1 MEDFSSKR
9 AKHVIVIS
17 YDAFSEDNWDFA
29 SSLPNLSLLIS
40 KGVYSNDLI
49 SIYPSLTY
57 VVHSTLVTGVYPD
70 RHEIVHNNPF
80 QPFISE
86 KNQEWFWYRKDI
98 NATTIYDA
106 AKEAN
111 LTTSAILWPVTGKA
125 KIDYNLPEVVAING
139 ENQAFKILKNGSP
152 FFCAKLSLKYGKVL
166 DGVNQPNLDDFS
178 TLCAVD
184 TIKSKKPNLLLL
196 HLIDL
201 DDTKHN
207 FGTKGTEVNN
217 AMLRMDKRLGSIIK
231 AVDEAGIKKDTA
243 FIVIGD
249 HGHID
254 IQYKVH
260 LNNILKEMGLIY
272 EDRKTMKWRAYFQC
286 NGGSAYLHIKKDDQE
301 AERLTLNKIKEIL
314 SVGKYGIEDLYN
326 RTDLDKLHIHK
337 SIKYMVEAKRGYC
350 FDESISNTTI
360 EDLESQ
366 RKKYS
371 THGYRENKDNYKC
384 NLLISG
390 EMIKNN
396 TSLENLA
403 MVDVAPTIA
412 RLLGISF
419 PNCDGKPIEI

>member
-1 MEDFSSKR
+1 MEDFISKR

-98 NATTIYDA
+98 NAATIYDA
-106 AKEAN
+106 VKEAN

-152 FFCAKLSLKYGKVL
+152 IFCAKLSLKYGKVL

-184 TIKSKKPNLLLL
+184 TIK
-196 HLIDL
+196 
-201 DDTKHN
+201 
-207 FGTKGTEVNN
+207 
-217 AMLRMDKRLGSIIK
+217 
-231 AVDEAGIKKDTA
+231 
-243 FIVIGD
+243 
-249 HGHID
+249 
-254 IQYKVH
+254 
-260 LNNILKEMGLIY
+260 
-272 EDRKTMKWRAYFQC
+272 
-286 NGGSAYLHIKKDDQE
+286 
-301 AERLTLNKIKEIL
+301 
-314 SVGKYGIEDLYN
+314 
-326 RTDLDKLHIHK
+326 
-337 SIKYMVEAKRGYC
+337 
-350 FDESISNTTI
+350 
-360 EDLESQ
+360 
-366 RKKYS
+366 
-371 THGYRENKDNYKC
+371 
-384 NLLISG
+384 
-390 EMIKNN
+390 
-396 TSLENLA
+396 
-403 MVDVAPTIA
+403 
-412 RLLGISF
+412 
-419 PNCDGKPIEI
+419 